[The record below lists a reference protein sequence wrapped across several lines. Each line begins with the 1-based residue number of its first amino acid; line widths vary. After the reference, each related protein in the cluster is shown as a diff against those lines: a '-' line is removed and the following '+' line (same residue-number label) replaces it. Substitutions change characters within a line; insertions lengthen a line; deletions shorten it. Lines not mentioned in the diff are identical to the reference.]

1 MIMSEFLSP
10 EQVVARQLEAYN
22 ARDVE
27 AWVATY
33 APDGQQFEF
42 PGKLLAS
49 GRTEI
54 RARASVRFTEPNLHA
69 RLIRRT
75 VMGTVVVDHEDVTRT
90 FPEGEGRIE
99 LVCIYLVERGLI
111 QTASFVF
118 GPKVLLAANTSSGA

>member
-1 MIMSEFLSP
+1 MTQSEFLSP
-10 EQVVARQLEAYN
+10 ELVVARQLEAYN
-22 ARDVE
+22 ARDIE

-49 GRTEI
+49 GRAEI
-54 RARASVRFTEPNLHA
+54 RARATLRFTEPNLHA

-75 VMGTVVVDHEDVTRT
+75 VMGAVVVDHEEVTRT

-118 GPKVLLAANTSSGA
+118 GAKVLLAADPASSS